1 MKTKIV
7 FILCLLLILSSVNI
21 SLGKSLADVSWHI
34 EGDRLIINLR
44 AQDRIAYTTFTLSDP
59 VRFVI
64 DVYNVT
70 IPDPKSI
77 EINKSPVKSIRMAP
91 KDEGRLRIVLETVK
105 MPEYNINLSKNEK
118 ELFAEFKLN
127 VSYTSNSIRKVL
139 YGNDA
144 VSIFF
149 NTTLSRYE
157 WILDDNPPRFIMEFP
172 LTSLTGKIERVSDSS
187 VVNRILGYDYEDREK
202 NINTVLIVELKEKIA
217 PLIARDQ
224 DNNIIRLNFKREE
237 VSSAQTKTVPSPTA
251 STTPKEQTVKVSPGE
266 KRVSLNFK
274 DADIK
279 DVLQALSM
287 KAGVNIIVDEGVS
300 KKITLTLNNVTA
312 REALEMITKA
322 SGLAYERWNNGYIV
336 ASPVRL
342 LEILDSGMAKV
353 KQTVESIEIRGDIV
367 QIQNTLKVVYPDI
380 VTSVSGRYIVLRGEE
395 GKIGEAKRLIGEIDK
410 PQEVAVVKEI
420 VESIEIKG
428 ETEKIIQSIKT
439 VYPELVITGS
449 NGKIIIKGEEG
460 KVKEGIELA
469 KRIEVNVVDEPKV
482 REVIR
487 LKGLE
492 AQSVKDA
499 LSGISEVSITA
510 IKQTN
515 SLIVQGTKSKV
526 EEIKSLIGV
535 LDVEPSKE
543 SKYAV
548 ESIEIRGDIVQIQNT
563 LKTVYPDIVTSVSGR
578 YIVLRGEEGK
588 IGEAKRLIGEI
599 DKPQE
604 VAELIA
610 KTTEITERMNLKYIE
625 AKDFV
630 ESVKGLFPPD
640 TISVESP
647 TNSILV
653 KGTKDTID
661 RVRSFITAVDIPTP
675 QYMLE
680 AKLVEVNRDG
690 ALLLGVDTS
699 LSGSVGVNLSADDFA
714 LESLTSLVSTTV
726 QLNAILNMAQSK
738 GLAKV
743 IAAPKIA
750 AIDGKEA
757 SIFIGDNIYY
767 TIPTTEGGFELRQV
781 SAGVTLSVTPKMER
795 DKMIRLKIAP
805 EVSSITGWT
814 GSGATIAPNVGT
826 RRATTELKVKDGDTV
841 VIGGLMRASD
851 TDNIKKVP
859 LLSNIPILGQ
869 LFQSRDTKQEERE
882 LIIMIT
888 VNMVKEEE

>member
-34 EGDRLIINLR
+34 EGDRLIISLR
-44 AQDRIAYTTFTLSDP
+44 APDRIAYTTFTLSDP

-217 PLIARDQ
+217 PLIVRDQ

-380 VTSVSGRYIVLRGEE
+380 VTSVS
-395 GKIGEAKRLIGEIDK
+395 
-410 PQEVAVVKEI
+410 
-420 VESIEIKG
+420 
-428 ETEKIIQSIKT
+428 
-439 VYPELVITGS
+439 
-449 NGKIIIKGEEG
+449 
-460 KVKEGIELA
+460 
-469 KRIEVNVVDEPKV
+469 
-482 REVIR
+482 
-487 LKGLE
+487 
-492 AQSVKDA
+492 
-499 LSGISEVSITA
+499 
-510 IKQTN
+510 
-515 SLIVQGTKSKV
+515 
-526 EEIKSLIGV
+526 
-535 LDVEPSKE
+535 
-543 SKYAV
+543 
-548 ESIEIRGDIVQIQNT
+548 
-563 LKTVYPDIVTSVSGR
+563 
-578 YIVLRGEEGK
+578 
-588 IGEAKRLIGEI
+588 
-599 DKPQE
+599 
-604 VAELIA
+604 
-610 KTTEITERMNLKYIE
+610 
-625 AKDFV
+625 
-630 ESVKGLFPPD
+630 
-640 TISVESP
+640 
-647 TNSILV
+647 
-653 KGTKDTID
+653 
-661 RVRSFITAVDIPTP
+661 
-675 QYMLE
+675 
-680 AKLVEVNRDG
+680 
-690 ALLLGVDTS
+690 
-699 LSGSVGVNLSADDFA
+699 
-714 LESLTSLVSTTV
+714 
-726 QLNAILNMAQSK
+726 
-738 GLAKV
+738 
-743 IAAPKIA
+743 
-750 AIDGKEA
+750 
-757 SIFIGDNIYY
+757 
-767 TIPTTEGGFELRQV
+767 
-781 SAGVTLSVTPKMER
+781 
-795 DKMIRLKIAP
+795 
-805 EVSSITGWT
+805 
-814 GSGATIAPNVGT
+814 
-826 RRATTELKVKDGDTV
+826 
-841 VIGGLMRASD
+841 
-851 TDNIKKVP
+851 
-859 LLSNIPILGQ
+859 
-869 LFQSRDTKQEERE
+869 
-882 LIIMIT
+882 
-888 VNMVKEEE
+888 